1 MLVSGVG
8 DVQSFAIEEKTSVET
23 VSAATAKMSYYQ
35 DGNPENTFVP
45 LFNRALRA
53 EQEKRMES
61 DKKVRDLRGSEEYRL
76 LQQQSKNG
84 TKHIVDTYL

>member
-8 DVQSFAIEEKTSVET
+8 DVQSFAIEENTSVET
-23 VSAATAKMSYYQ
+23 VLAATAK
-35 DGNPENTFVP
+35 NVP

-84 TKHIVDTYL
+84 TKHVVDTYL